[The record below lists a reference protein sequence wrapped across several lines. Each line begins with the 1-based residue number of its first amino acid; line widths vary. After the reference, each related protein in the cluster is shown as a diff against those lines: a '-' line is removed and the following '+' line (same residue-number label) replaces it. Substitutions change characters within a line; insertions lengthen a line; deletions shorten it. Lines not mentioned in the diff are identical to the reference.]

1 MRNTGVS
8 LCTLLFGTRMKVQE
22 NPKIVEII
30 EKEQAALFLEKRD
43 SLTDRIRESIG
54 GIQAENRRAYNRR
67 RKKATC

>member
-1 MRNTGVS
+1 
-8 LCTLLFGTRMKVQE
+8 MKVQE